1 MAEKARTAQK
11 ADALRVKRLC
21 PTCGGGAEMKV
32 VQFAGHGQKGFFWVC
47 DKNIAHTIP
56 TR

>member
-11 ADALRVKRLC
+11 TDAARNKHSCSVC
-21 PTCGGGAEMKV
+21 GAESKV
-32 VQFAGHGQKGFFWVC
+32 VQFAGFGRKGFFWVC
-47 DKNIAHTIP
+47 DKNAEHTVR

>member
-1 MAEKARTAQK
+1 MAEKAKTAQK
-11 ADALRVKRLC
+11 SELRVKRFC

-32 VQFAGHGQKGFFWVC
+32 IQFAGYGQKGFFWVC
-47 DKNIAHTIP
+47 EKNADHMSP